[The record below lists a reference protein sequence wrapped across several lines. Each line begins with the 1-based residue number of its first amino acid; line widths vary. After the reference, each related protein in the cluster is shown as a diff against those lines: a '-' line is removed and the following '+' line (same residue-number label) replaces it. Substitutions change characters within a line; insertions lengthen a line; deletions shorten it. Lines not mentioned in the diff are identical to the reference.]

1 MTQDPYGQQPGSGYV
16 VRGEVVPD
24 DEADV
29 TQPAGPMTHFQK
41 VASALRGDKT
51 DPAMPVAWPDDQ
63 DDPPSPDPNGTWPGA
78 GSETGP
84 ASVHDADE
92 ADAAQPEDVGAV
104 RSPDGGRDYWDEADE
119 ADRHGAVRDDAVR
132 DDAVRDDAGR
142 DDAGRDNAVRDDAG
156 RDNAVRDDAGRD
168 DADRDEAD
176 RDATAGSADAEG
188 VPAGHEGAP
197 TAEADAAIMQ
207 TRPDEQDPT
216 MTQPDLHAA
225 TAHPATDTAE
235 PGAAEAGAVGPG
247 AAEPGVAEP
256 GAAGP
261 GAAEPGAVGP
271 GVAGR
276 HAGAPAQEG
285 LRPGESDSGLGDFS
299 DLTYGSLL
307 PDAAEFKAQW
317 QQVQFQF
324 VDDPQGSVTEAA
336 DVISRVTAK
345 LEAAI
350 AERQRA
356 IAERQRALR
365 DRWSEGKSTD
375 TESLRETLL
384 MYRTFLDQLTGPKGG

>member
-29 TQPAGPMTHFQK
+29 TQPARPMTHFQK

-51 DPAMPVAWPDDQ
+51 DPAVPVAWPADQ
-63 DDPPSPDPNGTWPGA
+63 DGPPSPDPNGTWPGA

-92 ADAAQPEDVGAV
+92 TDTAQPEDVGAV
-104 RSPDGGRDYWDEADE
+104 RSPDVGRDYWDEADE
-119 ADRHGAVRDDAVR
+119 ADRHGAVGDGAVRDDDVRDDAVHDDADRDDAVR
-132 DDAVRDDAGR
+132 DGA
-142 DDAGRDNAVRDDAG
+142 
-156 RDNAVRDDAGRD
+156 
-168 DADRDEAD
+168 
-176 RDATAGSADAEG
+176 AGSADAEG

-197 TAEADAAIMQ
+197 TTEADAAAAREGTSAAEADAVTMH
-207 TRPDEQDPT
+207 TRPDDQGPT

-235 PGAAEAGAVGPG
+235 PD
-247 AAEPGVAEP
+247 
-256 GAAGP
+256 
-261 GAAEPGAVGP
+261 AAEPGAVGLDTVGP
-271 GVAGR
+271 GAAGR

-317 QQVQFQF
+317 QQVQFRF

-356 IAERQRALR
+356 IAERQRTLR

>member
-1 MTQDPYGQQPGSGYV
+1 MTQDPYGQQPGSGHV

-51 DPAMPVAWPDDQ
+51 DPAVPVAWPADQ
-63 DDPPSPDPNGTWPGA
+63 DGPPSPDPNGTWPGT

-104 RSPDGGRDYWDEADE
+104 RSPDVGHDYWDEADE
-119 ADRHGAVRDDAVR
+119 ADRHGAVRDDAIG
-132 DDAVRDDAGR
+132 DDAIRDGA
-142 DDAGRDNAVRDDAG
+142 
-156 RDNAVRDDAGRD
+156 
-168 DADRDEAD
+168 
-176 RDATAGSADAEG
+176 AGSADAKG
-188 VPAGHEGAP
+188 VPAGYLGAS
-197 TAEADAAIMQ
+197 TAEADAVTMQ
-207 TRPDEQDPT
+207 TRPDDQDPT
-216 MTQPDLHAA
+216 MTQPGLHAA
-225 TAHPATDTAE
+225 TTYPATDTAE
-235 PGAAEAGAVGPG
+235 PGL
-247 AAEPGVAEP
+247 AEPGLAEP
-256 GAAGP
+256 GLAEP
-261 GAAEPGAVGP
+261 GLAEPGAVG
-271 GVAGR
+271 R
-276 HAGAPAQEG
+276 HAGVPAQEG

-307 PDAAEFKAQW
+307 PDAAEFKSQW
-317 QQVQFQF
+317 QQVQFRF

-356 IAERQRALR
+356 IAERQRTLR